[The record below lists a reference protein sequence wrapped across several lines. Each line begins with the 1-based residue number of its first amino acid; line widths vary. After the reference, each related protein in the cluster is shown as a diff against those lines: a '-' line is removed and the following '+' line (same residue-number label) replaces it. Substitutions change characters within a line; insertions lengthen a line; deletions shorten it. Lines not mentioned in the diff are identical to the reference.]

1 MAKSDSLL
9 EIIKYALNDDKN
21 KLRKSVEALCAE
33 EREKQH
39 LVIANKI
46 ENLLVNSKINK
57 PAREVSFISNK
68 MNSEDLFIKK
78 IPRKDINNIIFY
90 FISYY

>member
-1 MAKSDSLL
+1 MAKSDSLI

-39 LVIANKI
+39 LVVANKI
-46 ENLLVNSKINK
+46 ENILINSKINRNT
-57 PAREVSFISNK
+57 REIAFINNRI
-68 MNSEDLFIKK
+68 MNSENLFIEK
-78 IPRKDINNIIFY
+78 IPRKDINNIIL
-90 FISYY
+90 SN

>member
-9 EIIKYALNDDKN
+9 EIIKYALNNDKN

-46 ENLLVNSKINK
+46 EKLLVNSKTN
-57 PAREVSFISNK
+57 
-68 MNSEDLFIKK
+68 
-78 IPRKDINNIIFY
+78 
-90 FISYY
+90 